1 MEDVERSKML
11 RGAPYNYFD
20 ATLRNE
26 RQRCANALLRYN
38 NACQL
43 ASGVSDGE
51 LQNMLSKVFLPSKD
65 STHSF
70 VASLKGHEGSLGPGV
85 KIEPGFRCT
94 YGYNIKIYD
103 NVFIGENTRIDDS
116 AKVDI
121 GARTWIGAGVTILTN
136 DVKLDGVMRKGTD
149 GSMCSAQPVSIGCE
163 VIVGAG
169 AVIYPGVKVGKGSTI
184 EPGAVVK
191 RNMTDGSLY
200 TTETNAIELLEQR
213 RREVVPTW

>member
-20 ATLRNE
+20 ATLENE

-43 ASGVSDGE
+43 GSGVSKPE

-116 AKVDI
+116 AKVEI
-121 GARTWIGAGVTILTN
+121 GARTIIGPNVTILTN
-136 DVKLDGVMRKGTD
+136 EFKTELVHRKGTD
-149 GSMCSAQPVSIGCE
+149 GAACAAGPVSIGCE
-163 VIVGAG
+163 VIIGAN
-169 AVIYPGVKVGKGSTI
+169 ALIYPNVKLGKGSVV
-184 EPGAVVK
+184 EPGAVV
-191 RNMTDGSLY
+191 REDLLDYTRQMVAVGPRGVTGPDGG
-200 TTETNAIELLEQR
+200 AR
-213 RREVVPTW
+213 PW